1 MKIKK
6 IDPIVPL
13 SALAGWLLAGR
24 YKEDLSTEDRKEF
37 ERQVKESLKR
47 NKKKALGKLLK
58 YTMTERK

>member
-13 SALAGWLLAGR
+13 SALAGWLLGGR
-24 YKEDLSTEDRKEF
+24 NKEDLSTEDRKEF

-58 YTMTERK
+58 YTMNGRK

>member
-24 YKEDLSTEDRKEF
+24 NKEDLSTEDRKEF
-37 ERQVKESLKR
+37 ERQVKESLKG

>member
-6 IDPIVPL
+6 IDPIIPL

-24 YKEDLSTEDRKEF
+24 NKEDLSTEDRKEF

-47 NKKKALGKLLK
+47 NKKALGKLLK
-58 YTMTERK
+58 YTMNERK

>member
-24 YKEDLSTEDRKEF
+24 NKEDLSTEDRKEF
-37 ERQVKESLKR
+37 ERQVKESLNR

>member
-24 YKEDLSTEDRKEF
+24 NKEDLSTEDRKEF

-47 NKKKALGKLLK
+47 NKKRHLESYLN
-58 YTMTERK
+58 TQ

>member
-6 IDPIVPL
+6 IDPIIPL

-24 YKEDLSTEDRKEF
+24 NKEDLSTEDRKEF

-47 NKKKALGKLLK
+47 NKKKALEKLLK
-58 YTMTERK
+58 YTMNGRK